1 MGFASG
7 SAGISVSP
15 VLQSSRFGL
24 AVLRLDVDLIR
35 EIERNAVYCGFGVVR
50 CVGHSSDPGS
60 GKTFGCNRSPLA
72 VPVLP
77 LIVIRSGSGSGSGYL
92 HQSLHVVRAFEYLA
106 PVKVVEVNA
115 DSVLPD
121 REIRVPSEIGTR
133 PDDPRV
139 CFRGGFHSSGETQRD
154 GFLQYGRLIGE
165 TLPRYMNSL
174 PDRTLRTRIYSRAAH
189 RECDRTPARAVG
201 N

>member
-1 MGFASG
+1 MKKKILAL
-7 SAGISVSP
+7 
-15 VLQSSRFGL
+15 VLALVMALSL
-24 AVLRLDVDLIR
+24 A
-35 EIERNAVYCGFGVVR
+35 ACGD
-50 CVGHSSDPGS
+50 SNTPAGS
-60 GKTFGCNRSPLA
+60 G
-72 VPVLP
+72 
-77 LIVIRSGSGSGSGYL
+77 SGSGSGSGYL

-154 GFLQYGRLIGE
+154 GFLQYGRLIGKLFPG
-165 TLPRYMNSL
+165 T
-174 PDRTLRTRIYSRAAH
+174 
-189 RECDRTPARAVG
+189 
-201 N
+201 

>member
-1 MGFASG
+1 MVVVLILFLRDPEHYFRVGILESELDGVCQRVCRDIGLSG
-7 SAGISVSP
+7 AAKQQV
-15 VLQSSRFGL
+15 GL

-154 GFLQYGRLIGE
+154 GFLQYGRLIGKLFPG
-165 TLPRYMNSL
+165 T
-174 PDRTLRTRIYSRAAH
+174 
-189 RECDRTPARAVG
+189 
-201 N
+201 